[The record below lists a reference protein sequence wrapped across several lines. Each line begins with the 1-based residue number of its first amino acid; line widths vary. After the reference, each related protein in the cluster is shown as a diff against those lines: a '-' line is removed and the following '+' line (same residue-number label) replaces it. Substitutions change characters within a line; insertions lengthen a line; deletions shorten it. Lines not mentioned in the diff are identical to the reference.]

1 MYHMAHIALHTNRQ
15 DLLVAAGDRRF
26 YRRNN
31 SNDFYRARRELQ
43 QWASMPSAQLATWHA
58 VQILLRYLSSSQ
70 GYHQDLYVS
79 WSTYVATLVCFT
91 YGNTSP
97 LSISPSP
104 DNNSINNA
112 NNSNGNNNNM
122 VVVGG
127 GGGGGRGG
135 QGGQGQGQS
144 DPSAEEDSQ
153 EGLGPVPVVWDL
165 EQDMR
170 AYLQV
175 MNTDSW
181 ESLGRV
187 RRAQKRRTQGLLAV
201 VRNNMKLTRWG
212 LVQEGLEILKRLGSK
227 CG

>member
-1 MYHMAHIALHTNRQ
+1 
-15 DLLVAAGDRRF
+15 
-26 YRRNN
+26 
-31 SNDFYRARRELQ
+31 
-43 QWASMPSAQLATWHA
+43 
-58 VQILLRYLSSSQ
+58 
-70 GYHQDLYVS
+70 
-79 WSTYVATLVCFT
+79 
-91 YGNTSP
+91 
-97 LSISPSP
+97 
-104 DNNSINNA
+104 
-112 NNSNGNNNNM
+112 M